1 MTISAAE
8 RKSSGDALVSRDEF
22 LSSPYH
28 DNRTTSRHR
37 TLRLGGMIE
46 LGLSRVSRL
55 VQQNP
60 LAWKAIHIAGT
71 NGKGSISAYLSHLLS
86 SDGVRCGRFTSP
98 HLIDRWDCITIGERV
113 VQESLFRQIEDQ
125 VKLRDQTLGIGA
137 SEFELLTATAF
148 EIFNHEQVEV
158 GVVEVGMGGRLDAT
172 NILNNV
178 LVSVIAKIGMDH
190 QAFLGSTI
198 EEIAGEKAGIL
209 KEGVPCV
216 VDATNES
223 AVIDTITKQAQDL
236 GIDATFVSPSRVED
250 QLPPLAQ
257 LFRKLDLEPHQKE
270 NMCCA
275 VSALRLALSKIRP
288 QTDAFSLLPHLA
300 DVKWPGRLENI
311 SLHSLI
317 PRSEPILLD
326 GAHNPQSAD
335 VLGKY
340 VDRKL
345 RPHSGSVTWV
355 VAASSGKDLAGVF
368 RSIIRPGDNVATAEF
383 GPVEG
388 MPWVMPTNA
397 SALAQAIRSIPEIGQ
412 VQSFG
417 GDLLPAIRWAGEVAN
432 GRPLVI
438 AGSLYLVSDVH
449 RLLRDSQK

>member
-1 MTISAAE
+1 
-8 RKSSGDALVSRDEF
+8 
-22 LSSPYH
+22 
-28 DNRTTSRHR
+28 
-37 TLRLGGMIE
+37 MIE

-55 VQQNP
+55 LQQTPFN
-60 LAWKAIHIAGT
+60 WKAIHIAGT

-125 VKLRDQTLGIGA
+125 VKLRDQKLGIGA

-148 EIFNHEQVEV
+148 EIFNHEQVEI

-172 NILNNV
+172 NILSNV

-198 EEIAGEKAGIL
+198 EEIAQEKGGIL
-209 KEGVPCV
+209 KPGVPCV
-216 VDATNES
+216 VDSTNEA
-223 AVIDTITKQAQDL
+223 AVLRTLSSRIQEL
-236 GIDATFVSPSRVED
+236 GIDATFVSPDKVQE

-257 LFRKLDLEPHQKE
+257 LFEKLDLEPHQKE

-275 VSALRLALSKIRP
+275 VSALCLALRTTGPEK
-288 QTDAFSLLPHLA
+288 DAFSLLPQLA
-300 DVKWPGRLENI
+300 NVKWPGRLEDI
-311 SLHSLI
+311 SIRSLVG
-317 PRSEPILLD
+317 REEPVLLD

-345 RPHSGSVTWV
+345 RSQSQSVTWV

-368 RSIIRPGDNVATAEF
+368 RSIIRPGDNIATAEF
-383 GPVEG
+383 GPVDG

-397 SALAQAIRSIPEIGQ
+397 SELKGAIESMPAVGQ
-412 VQSFG
+412 VQSFEG
-417 GDLLPAIRWAGEVAN
+417 ELTPALKWASEVAQ
-432 GRPLVI
+432 GGPLVI
-438 AGSLYLVSDVH
+438 AGSLYLISDVH
-449 RLLRDSQK
+449 RLLRDAQK

>member
-1 MTISAAE
+1 
-8 RKSSGDALVSRDEF
+8 
-22 LSSPYH
+22 
-28 DNRTTSRHR
+28 
-37 TLRLGGMIE
+37 MIE
-46 LGLSRVSRL
+46 LGLGRVSRL
-55 VQQNP
+55 LQQSP
-60 LAWKAIHIAGT
+60 LTWKAIHVAGT

-172 NILNNV
+172 NILDNV
-178 LVSVIAKIGMDH
+178 LISVIAKIGMDH

-198 EEIAGEKAGIL
+198 EEIAAEKAGIL
-209 KEGVPCV
+209 KSGVPCV
-216 VDATNES
+216 VDNTNET
-223 AVIDTITKQAQDL
+223 AVIETITKRANDL
-236 GIDATFVSPSRVED
+236 GIHATFVSPDRADE
-250 QLPPLAQ
+250 QFPALAQ
-257 LFRKLDLEPHQKE
+257 LFRKMDLEPHQQE

-275 VSALRLALSKIRP
+275 MSALRLTLSKIRP
-288 QTDAFSLLPHLA
+288 ETNASSLLPRLS
-300 DVKWPGRLENI
+300 DIKWPGRLEAI
-311 SLHSLI
+311 SLRPLVN
-317 PRSEPILLD
+317 REENILLD
-326 GAHNPQSAD
+326 GAHNPLSAE

-345 RPHSGSVTWV
+345 RPQSGNVTWV

-368 RSIIRPGDNVATAEF
+368 RSIIRPGDTVATAEF

-388 MPWVMPTNA
+388 MPWVTPTNA
-397 SALAQAIRSIPEIGQ
+397 SELAHSIQSLPEIGQ
-412 VQSFG
+412 VQGFE
-417 GDLLPAIRWAGEVAN
+417 GDLLPAIKWASDIAQ

-449 RLLRDSQK
+449 RLLRDAQK

>member
-1 MTISAAE
+1 
-8 RKSSGDALVSRDEF
+8 
-22 LSSPYH
+22 
-28 DNRTTSRHR
+28 
-37 TLRLGGMIE
+37 MIE
-46 LGLSRVSRL
+46 LGLSRISSL
-55 VQQNP
+55 LQQTP
-60 LAWKAIHIAGT
+60 LSWKAIHIAGT

-86 SDGVRCGRFTSP
+86 TDGVRCGRFTSP

-125 VKLRDQTLGIGA
+125 VKSRDQKLGIGA

-172 NILNNV
+172 NVLSDV

-198 EEIAGEKAGIL
+198 EEISREKAGIL
-209 KEGVPCV
+209 KPGVPCI
-216 VDATNES
+216 VDNTNEP
-223 AVIDTITKQAQDL
+223 AVLKTLSNRIQEL
-236 GIDATFVSPSRVED
+236 GIDATFVSPDSVEK
-250 QLPPLAQ
+250 QIPSLAQ
-257 LFRKLDLEPHQKE
+257 FFKNVDLEPHQKE
-270 NMCCA
+270 NMSCA
-275 VSALRLALSKIRP
+275 ISALRVALPEVRP
-288 QTDAFSLLPHLA
+288 GADVLSLIPRLT

-311 SLHSLI
+311 CLQSVVG
-317 PRSEPILLD
+317 REEPVLLD

-335 VLGKY
+335 VLGKF

-345 RPHSGSVTWV
+345 RSQSQPVTWV

-383 GPVEG
+383 GPVDG

-397 SALAQAIRSIPEIGQ
+397 VELAEAIQSIPEIAD
-412 VQSFG
+412 VKSFK
-417 GDLLPAIRWAGEVAN
+417 GDLIPALQWASKVSN
-432 GRPLVI
+432 GGPLVI
-438 AGSLYLVSDVH
+438 AGSLYLISDVH
-449 RLLRDSQK
+449 RLLRDVLK